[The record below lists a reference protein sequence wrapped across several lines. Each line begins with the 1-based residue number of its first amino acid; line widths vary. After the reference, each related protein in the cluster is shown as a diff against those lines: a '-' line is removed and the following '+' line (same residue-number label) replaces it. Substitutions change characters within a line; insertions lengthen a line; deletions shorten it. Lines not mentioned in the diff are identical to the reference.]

1 MNNSNNNSGK
11 NFNGTDLLDAFT
23 KLLAYLG
30 DENTELNGY
39 ENVVPRNPEL
49 SPKEISDLLPII
61 MSAIAAKETNAG
73 AALDKIKEEDI
84 RNKVKDIIMLSKQF
98 PGQKDELIEH
108 IEEFIIPQINS
119 EVFQSGL
126 KGGAKKSSKKRK
138 TVTRKKARRVNRKKS
153 RSRK

>member
-1 MNNSNNNSGK
+1 MNNNSNNNSGK
-11 NFNGTDLLDAFT
+11 NFEGTDLLDAFT
-23 KLLAYLG
+23 KLLVFVG
-30 DENTELNGY
+30 DENTELHGY

-61 MSAIAAKETNAG
+61 KSAIAAKETNAG

-119 EVFQSGL
+119 ELFQSRKKG
-126 KGGAKKSSKKRK
+126 GGAKKSYKNF
-138 TVTRKKARRVNRKKS
+138 VLPGV
-153 RSRK
+153 